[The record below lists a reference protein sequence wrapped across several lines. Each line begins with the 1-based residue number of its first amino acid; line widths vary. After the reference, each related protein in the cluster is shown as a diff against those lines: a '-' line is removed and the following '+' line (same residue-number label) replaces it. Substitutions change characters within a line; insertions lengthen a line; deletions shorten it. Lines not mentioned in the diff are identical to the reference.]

1 MKAIGFVL
9 VAAAFLVGAYLSSL
23 DERIVEWIN
32 FIPAI
37 LAGVVGV
44 ALVKVTDRRHA
55 MSAETLTSNKA
66 DIDDSLA
73 RLVADLEKLD
83 AEKESIPTADL
94 HGEIDK
100 RLRDD
105 LTRFADARHSLAHI
119 YGLQAYADVMS
130 SFAAGERY
138 VNRVWSASADGYG
151 DEAKKYITRAF
162 EQFQDA
168 RLRLDALRAE
178 QAGTG

>member
-83 AEKESIPTADL
+83 AEKEST
-94 HGEIDK
+94 
-100 RLRDD
+100 
-105 LTRFADARHSLAHI
+105 TNSLI
-119 YGLQAYADVMS
+119 CTVKSTSDCGM
-130 SFAAGERY
+130 
-138 VNRVWSASADGYG
+138 
-151 DEAKKYITRAF
+151 T
-162 EQFQDA
+162 
-168 RLRLDALRAE
+168 
-178 QAGTG
+178 